1 MDRHVT
7 RQLEQVTCLRLS
19 LRRWGT
25 LAKLW
30 AGTALVLFML
40 WLGFSG
46 EGWVSRAAGAV
57 LAAAA
62 LISFAALLPRSR
74 RQSERLTSARE
85 IERQFPDLQQRL
97 LTLLEQVPDADT
109 GRFNYLQQLLAA
121 EVREHALLHDWTQC
135 LPVRSVLSRR
145 LAVLSTSAASLLLAG
160 VMLRGM
166 ASPGGPVTPD
176 QPVIADQTGTTP
188 VTVQVEPG
196 HADVERGSSLLILAR
211 FAQQL
216 PAGVTLE
223 VRTAADAS
231 PAPVAVS
238 ATGSGDAA
246 SDGSASVHAEPA
258 LIAMKKSLDDPLF
271 ATRLPVVNEP
281 FEYRVVH
288 DGTPTET
295 FQVRVYELPRV
306 DRVDARIEFPSWSQM
321 PPTVTEDTWRVSAA
335 EGSTVVL
342 QCRLNKEI
350 AQGRLVSGEASFA
363 LSPATPSP
371 ASRTAETS
379 TSADQDTSYELYEA
393 RIPVTVSQR
402 LKFELTD
409 ADGRKNREGDEFVI
423 HALPNQPPEIVMT
436 FPARD
441 LKVSP
446 IEEVSLEATMRDDFG
461 LKDHGL
467 IMTLGSR
474 DPLTVS
480 LGTSAPG
487 RERHALRHLIELETL
502 GAEPDEL
509 VSYWFFADDYAADGS
524 VRRTESDMF
533 FAEVRHFEEI
543 FREEQAPPG
552 GSQSQQSQNQNQ
564 GQNQK
569 LDQLLDQQKKIV
581 NATWKLIR
589 QTRAA
594 GSTPLKPE
602 SAKSLQDDVTL
613 LRDAQKAAMDQLLKA
628 AAELDDEQSH
638 EFAGQAG
645 TAMQQAIEH
654 LEKSLA
660 KADAAPLSPALNF
673 ERGAYEK
680 LLKLRAR
687 EHNVMKG
694 QNGGGQGGGSS
705 GASQQQLAELE
716 LSNKQNRYESQRQA
730 GQNPAADQ
738 QQREQL
744 QVLNRLGELARRQ
757 GDMNQK
763 LREMEQAI
771 REARTEAEREELER
785 QLKRLRDENRELLA
799 DIDELRN
806 RMDQPQSQEQMD
818 QQRQQLDETRSRVR
832 QASEALEEGRL
843 SQALNAG
850 TRAERELQQMREEM
864 RQKTA
869 GQFDEAV
876 RDLRQQAREISE
888 RQDQIAQTLHDKPV
902 QTSGQRS
909 LRTEDK
915 TQAVDQL
922 VQQREQLDQVLDR
935 MKQIVEQSESAEP
948 LLARQLYETIRQS
961 RADKPS
967 EALELTQELLR
978 RGFKAEASQTEQMA
992 HQGLDRLQQGI
1003 ERAAESVLGNEVEA
1017 LKRASQQLADARQ
1030 AVAKELQEA
1039 TGQAV
1044 DRNPSGD
1051 QPDTG
1056 SNPPEG
1062 RPSSNAEQT
1071 GPQPG
1076 EPQSSGEAGQPASRP
1091 EASEQSS
1098 QQPMNDGQG
1107 GTGNPQ
1113 QGGPRSSRAG
1123 SQPGDAQPQ
1132 AQSRA
1137 SQQRQ
1142 GQQPSP
1148 GQSPGQSPSSTQGPM
1163 PGQSAGQNSQSPGS
1177 SPSGMPGGQSS
1188 SPQGSQGGM
1197 PQGDMPQS
1205 GGQSPGGQ
1213 QPGSGEGASGQSGEQ
1228 PRERPGLRSGSEQRG
1243 APQSGSQR
1251 SEQGGRNGG
1260 AGSPITGPGF
1270 QEWSDQLRDIEEML
1284 QAPELKAE
1292 AARIREAA
1300 RSMRV
1305 EFKRHS
1311 KEPEWDLV
1319 KTQILQ
1325 PLDELQS
1332 RLKEDIARREQ
1343 PDSLVPIDRDPVPE
1357 KYSELVRRYYE
1368 RIGAGR

>member
-7 RQLEQVTCLRLS
+7 RQLEQVTRLRLS

-46 EGWVSRAAGAV
+46 DGWISRAAGTV

-62 LISFAALLPRSR
+62 LISITVLLPRSR

-85 IERQFPDLQQRL
+85 IEQQFPDLQQRL
-97 LTLLEQVPDADT
+97 LTLLEQVPDANT
-109 GRFNYLQQLLAA
+109 GRFNYLQQLLAG

-145 LAVLSTSAASLLLAG
+145 LAVLATSAASLLLAG
-160 VMLRGM
+160 LMLRGM

-176 QPVIADQTGTTP
+176 QPAIADQTGSAP

-196 HADVERGSSLLILAR
+196 NADVERGSSLLILAR
-211 FAQQL
+211 FAEQL

-223 VRTAADAS
+223 VRTAAGAS
-231 PAPVAVS
+231 PAPAAVN
-238 ATGSGDAA
+238 AA
-246 SDGSASVHAEPA
+246 SQGDSAPASSVPAREEPA
-258 LIAMKKSLDDPLF
+258 LTAMKKSLDDPLF

-295 FQVRVYELPRV
+295 FQIRVYELPRV
-306 DRVDARIEFPSWSQM
+306 DRIDARIEFPSWSQM
-321 PPTVTEDTWRVSAA
+321 PPTVTEDTWRVSAT

-350 AQGRLVSGEASFA
+350 AQGRLVSGDASFG

-371 ASRTAETS
+371 ASRSAETS
-379 TSADQDTSYELYEA
+379 TSADQDTTYRLYEA

-474 DPLTVS
+474 DPVTVS

-487 RERHALRHLIELETL
+487 RERHALQHLIELETL

-509 VSYWFFADDYAADGS
+509 VSYWFFADDFAADGS
-524 VRRTESDMF
+524 IRRTESDMF

-589 QTRAA
+589 QTRTA
-594 GSTPLKPE
+594 GSAPLKPE

-613 LRDAQKAAMDQLLKA
+613 LRDAQKTAMDQLLKA
-628 AAELDDEQSH
+628 AAELDDEASH

-645 TAMQQAIEH
+645 TAMQQAIEQ

-660 KADAAPLSPALNF
+660 GIDPAPLSPALDA
-673 ERGAYEK
+673 ERRAYEK

-806 RMDQPQSQEQMD
+806 RMDQPQSQEQME

-888 RQDQIAQTLHDKPV
+888 RQDQIAQTLHDKPA
-902 QTSGQRS
+902 QPSGQRS

-935 MKQIVEQSESAEP
+935 MKQMVEQSESAEP

-961 RADKPS
+961 RTDKPV

-1039 TGQAV
+1039 TGQSA
-1044 DRNPSGD
+1044 DGNQPDAGRNPQDGQPSPNAPQAGQQSGE
-1051 QPDTG
+1051 
-1056 SNPPEG
+1056 S
-1062 RPSSNAEQT
+1062 
-1071 GPQPG
+1071 
-1076 EPQSSGEAGQPASRP
+1076 QSPGEAGPTANRPGASAPNSPQPINDGQRGIS
-1091 EASEQSS
+1091 SS
-1098 QQPMNDGQG
+1098 QQSGQ
-1107 GTGNPQ
+1107 P
-1113 QGGPRSSRAG
+1113 SSRAG

-1132 AQSRA
+1132 AQSGA
-1137 SQQRQ
+1137 SQQSQ

-1148 GQSPGQSPSSTQGPM
+1148 GQSSGPGQSSAQSQT
-1163 PGQSAGQNSQSPGS
+1163 PGQGGQNPGS

-1188 SPQGSQGGM
+1188 SPQGSQDGM
-1197 PQGDMPQS
+1197 PQGDMPPS

-1213 QPGSGEGASGQSGEQ
+1213 QPGSGEGASGQSSDQ
-1228 PRERPGLRSGSEQRG
+1228 PRERQGLRSGSEQRG
-1243 APQSGSQR
+1243 TPQSGSQR

-1270 QEWSDQLRDIEEML
+1270 QEWSDQLREIEEML

-1332 RLKEDIARREQ
+1332 RLKEDIARQEQ